1 MPSMLINKES
11 RWAQS
16 PKSSKKQSGG
26 VYFDNMALYFD
37 KNALFQTAF
46 LAILPSGV

>member
-16 PKSSKKQSGG
+16 PKSPKKQSGG
-26 VYFDNMALYFD
+26 VYFDNMALYFE
-37 KNALFQTAF
+37 NALFQTVF